1 MKMNLSKEKNQ
12 NNPKITVGI
21 PVFNGEKSIRRALD
35 SVLSQTFLDFE
46 LVISDNASTDSTP
59 LICQEYKR
67 NDKRINLNLIITC
80 ARSLESETKN
90 EISKI
95 LDELGDQEPE
105 ILNVGMRGILMANTI
120 IEPSKIIDYVKN
132 KMIEEPWLIRY
143 CLRIIPIQM
152 ITETEIDKIKQN
164 VIKLKDTIQKNDSYR
179 ITIEK
184 RNTDIS
190 STEIITEIAKI
201 FPNKVSLNQP
211 DWIVLIEILGNDTGI
226 SILKDDELFSLD
238 KAKRMSD

>member
-1 MKMNLSKEKNQ
+1 M
-12 NNPKITVGI
+12 
-21 PVFNGEKSIRRALD
+21 
-35 SVLSQTFLDFE
+35 
-46 LVISDNASTDSTP
+46 
-59 LICQEYKR
+59 
-67 NDKRINLNLIITC
+67 NLIITC

-90 EISKI
+90 EINKI

-105 ILNVGMRGILMANTI
+105 ILNVGMRGILMVNTI

-211 DWIVLIEILGNDTGI
+211 DWIILIEILGNETGI
-226 SILKDDELFSLD
+226 SILKNDGMFSLD

>member
-1 MKMNLSKEKNQ
+1 M
-12 NNPKITVGI
+12 
-21 PVFNGEKSIRRALD
+21 
-35 SVLSQTFLDFE
+35 
-46 LVISDNASTDSTP
+46 
-59 LICQEYKR
+59 
-67 NDKRINLNLIITC
+67 NLIITC

-90 EISKI
+90 EIKKI
-95 LDELGDQEPE
+95 LGELGDQEPE
-105 ILNVGMRGILMANTI
+105 ILNVGMRGILMVNTI
-120 IEPSKIIDYVKN
+120 IEPSKIIDWVKN
-132 KMIEEPWLIRY
+132 KIIEEPWLIRY
-143 CLRIIPIQM
+143 CLRIIPIQR
-152 ITETEIDKIKQN
+152 ITDTEIDKIKQN

>member
-1 MKMNLSKEKNQ
+1 
-12 NNPKITVGI
+12 
-21 PVFNGEKSIRRALD
+21 
-35 SVLSQTFLDFE
+35 
-46 LVISDNASTDSTP
+46 
-59 LICQEYKR
+59 
-67 NDKRINLNLIITC
+67 LNLIITC

-105 ILNVGMRGILMANTI
+105 ILNVGMRGILMVNTV

-132 KMIEEPWLIRY
+132 KMIDEPWLIRY

-164 VIKLKDTIQKNDSYR
+164 VIKLKDTVQKNDSYR

-184 RNTDIS
+184 RNTSIS
-190 STEIITEIAKI
+190 SNEIITEIAKI

-211 DWIVLIEILGNDTGI
+211 DWIILIEILGNETGI
-226 SILKDDELFSLD
+226 SILKNDDMFSLD

>member
-1 MKMNLSKEKNQ
+1 M
-12 NNPKITVGI
+12 
-21 PVFNGEKSIRRALD
+21 
-35 SVLSQTFLDFE
+35 
-46 LVISDNASTDSTP
+46 
-59 LICQEYKR
+59 
-67 NDKRINLNLIITC
+67 NLIITC

-105 ILNVGMRGILMANTI
+105 ILNVGMRGILMVNTV

-190 STEIITEIAKI
+190 STEIITEIANI

-211 DWIVLIEILGNDTGI
+211 DWIVLIEIVGNNTGI

>member
-1 MKMNLSKEKNQ
+1 M
-12 NNPKITVGI
+12 
-21 PVFNGEKSIRRALD
+21 
-35 SVLSQTFLDFE
+35 
-46 LVISDNASTDSTP
+46 
-59 LICQEYKR
+59 
-67 NDKRINLNLIITC
+67 NLIITC

-105 ILNVGMRGILMANTI
+105 ILNVGMRGILMVNTV

-184 RNTDIS
+184 RNTSIS
-190 STEIITEIAKI
+190 SNEIITEIAKI

>member
-1 MKMNLSKEKNQ
+1 
-12 NNPKITVGI
+12 
-21 PVFNGEKSIRRALD
+21 
-35 SVLSQTFLDFE
+35 
-46 LVISDNASTDSTP
+46 
-59 LICQEYKR
+59 
-67 NDKRINLNLIITC
+67 LNLIITC

-105 ILNVGMRGILMANTI
+105 ILNVGMRGILMVNTI
-120 IEPSKIIDYVKN
+120 IETSKIMDYVKN
-132 KMIEEPWLIRY
+132 KVIEEPWLIRY

-184 RNTDIS
+184 RNTSIS
-190 STEIITEIAKI
+190 SNEIITEIAKI

-211 DWIVLIEILGNDTGI
+211 DWIILIEILGNETGI
-226 SILKDDELFSLD
+226 SILKNDGMFSLD

>member
-1 MKMNLSKEKNQ
+1 M
-12 NNPKITVGI
+12 
-21 PVFNGEKSIRRALD
+21 
-35 SVLSQTFLDFE
+35 
-46 LVISDNASTDSTP
+46 
-59 LICQEYKR
+59 
-67 NDKRINLNLIITC
+67 NLIITC

-105 ILNVGMRGILMANTI
+105 ILNVGMRGILMVNTI
-120 IEPSKIIDYVKN
+120 IEPSKIMDYVKN
-132 KMIEEPWLIRY
+132 KVIEEPWLIRY

-184 RNTDIS
+184 RNTSIS
-190 STEIITEIAKI
+190 SNEIITEIAKI

-211 DWIVLIEILGNDTGI
+211 DWIILIEILGNKTGI
-226 SILKDDELFSLD
+226 SILKNDEMFSLD

>member
-1 MKMNLSKEKNQ
+1 
-12 NNPKITVGI
+12 
-21 PVFNGEKSIRRALD
+21 
-35 SVLSQTFLDFE
+35 
-46 LVISDNASTDSTP
+46 
-59 LICQEYKR
+59 
-67 NDKRINLNLIITC
+67 LNLIITC

-90 EISKI
+90 EINKI
-95 LDELGDQEPE
+95 LGELGDQEPE
-105 ILNVGMRGILMANTI
+105 ILNVGMRGILIVNTV

-143 CLRIIPIQM
+143 CLRIIPIQRT
-152 ITETEIDKIKQN
+152 TETEIDKIKQN

-190 STEIITEIAKI
+190 STEIITEIAEI

>member
-1 MKMNLSKEKNQ
+1 
-12 NNPKITVGI
+12 
-21 PVFNGEKSIRRALD
+21 
-35 SVLSQTFLDFE
+35 
-46 LVISDNASTDSTP
+46 
-59 LICQEYKR
+59 
-67 NDKRINLNLIITC
+67 LNLIITC

-105 ILNVGMRGILMANTI
+105 ILNVGMRGILMVNTV

-152 ITETEIDKIKQN
+152 ITETEIDKIKQS
-164 VIKLKDTIQKNDSYR
+164 VIKLKNTIQKNDSYR

-190 STEIITEIAKI
+190 STEIITEIANI

>member
-1 MKMNLSKEKNQ
+1 
-12 NNPKITVGI
+12 
-21 PVFNGEKSIRRALD
+21 
-35 SVLSQTFLDFE
+35 
-46 LVISDNASTDSTP
+46 
-59 LICQEYKR
+59 
-67 NDKRINLNLIITC
+67 LNLIITC

-95 LDELGDQEPE
+95 LDELGDQESE
-105 ILNVGMRGILMANTI
+105 ILNVGMRGILMVNTI

-132 KMIEEPWLIRY
+132 KIIEEPWLIRY

-184 RNTDIS
+184 RNTSIS
-190 STEIITEIAKI
+190 SNEIITEIAKI

-211 DWIVLIEILGNDTGI
+211 DWIILIEILGNKTGI
-226 SILKDDELFSLD
+226 SILKNDEMFSLD